1 MTNAPTRPR
10 PSLDAPSDA
19 ELMRRSLDDVAAFDE
34 VFTRHVGA
42 IFAFACARVGPDHA
56 EDVASETFASA
67 FRSRSR
73 FDQSAASARPWL
85 FGIAANTLRRHAEH
99 ETRWLH
105 KPRLEPVTRAADDA
119 ALADGRLDAQRLAP
133 RLARALS
140 ELTPGERDVLLLHVL
155 AELTHE
161 QIAQTLGIRRGTAK
175 SRLSR
180 GRERLRA
187 TLEPFHHDPRGG

>member
-1 MTNAPTRPR
+1 MTNTPTRPR
-10 PSLDAPSDA
+10 RPVDEPTDA
-19 ELMRRSLDDVAAFDE
+19 ELMHRSLDDAAAFDA

-42 IFAFACARVGPDHA
+42 IFAFACARVGPTHA

-67 FRSRSR
+67 FRSRR
-73 FDQSAASARPWL
+73 AFDPAASSARPWL

-105 KPRLEPVTRAADDA
+105 KPRLEPVTRAGDDES
-119 ALADGRLDAQRLAP
+119 LADNRIDAQRLAP
-133 RLARALS
+133 RLARALA
-140 ELTPGERDVLLLHVL
+140 ELNPGERDVLLLHVL
-155 AELTHE
+155 ADMTHE
-161 QIAQTLGIRRGTAK
+161 QIAQALSIRRGTAK

-187 TLEPFHHDPRGG
+187 TLGPFHDDPQGG